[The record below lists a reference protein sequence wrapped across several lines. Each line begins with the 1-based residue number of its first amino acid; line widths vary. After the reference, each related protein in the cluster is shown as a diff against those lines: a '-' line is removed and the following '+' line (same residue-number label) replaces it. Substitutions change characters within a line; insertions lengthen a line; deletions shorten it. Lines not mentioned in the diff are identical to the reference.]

1 MRMEAI
7 ASWAAVMALTV
18 LIWSLGGDEF
28 SSVATSR
35 FLRPLLDWL
44 FPGLP
49 AERLDAVHFAI
60 RKGAHALEYGVYALL
75 TLRAVVVTWGLPVP
89 RSAILAIAFALALA
103 ASDEGRQSFSDTRG
117 GAWTDVLLD
126 LTATGL
132 SVAAVQVLP
141 GRAKRIFVGT
151 KES

>member
-1 MRMEAI
+1 MAT
-7 ASWAAVMALTV
+7 WAALMALTV

-44 FPGLP
+44 FPGFS

-60 RKGAHALEYGVYALL
+60 RKGAHALEYGVHALL
-75 TLRAVVVTWGLPVP
+75 TLRAVAGYLGSSRS

-103 ASDEGRQSFSDTRG
+103 AGDDGRQSFSDTRG

-126 LTATGL
+126 LTAAGL
-132 SVAAVQVLP
+132 SVTAVQVLP

>member
-1 MRMEAI
+1 MATWV
-7 ASWAAVMALTV
+7 ALMALTV

-44 FPGLP
+44 FPGLS

-60 RKGAHALEYGVYALL
+60 RKGAHALEYGVHALL

-89 RSAILAIAFALALA
+89 VVPFWPSLSRWRSRPATTA
-103 ASDEGRQSFSDTRG
+103 ASPSRTRG
-117 GAWTDVLLD
+117 GERE
-126 LTATGL
+126 
-132 SVAAVQVLP
+132 P
-141 GRAKRIFVGT
+141 MCC
-151 KES
+151 